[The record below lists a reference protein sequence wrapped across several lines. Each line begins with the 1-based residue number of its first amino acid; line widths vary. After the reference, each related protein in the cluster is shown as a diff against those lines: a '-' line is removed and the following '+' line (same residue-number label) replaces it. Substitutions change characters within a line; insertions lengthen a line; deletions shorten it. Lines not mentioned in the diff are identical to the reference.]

1 MRFLGKTLKN
11 KILNG
16 LLMLS
21 TAGFI
26 IGASATEPNKV
37 SVSILIGSLIY
48 ILLYSEA
55 NKDSL

>member
-11 KILNG
+11 KVLNG

>member
-1 MRFLGKTLKN
+1 MRFLVKTLKN